1 MNKEL
6 EFAAKIEEIRAL
18 AKEQGGQVSREQV
31 EELFTGIG
39 LTKEELGPV
48 YEYLANKKIGI
59 GEALD
64 IDETLNDE
72 DKSYLEIYL
81 EELSML
87 NEYTD
92 GEKEAFCISA
102 MAGHKE
108 SQKRVIEFMLPV
120 VVDIAKLYT
129 DQGVTLEDLIGEG
142 NLALSMGVTM
152 LGALESGKEAP
163 GALTQI
169 IMNSMEDFIS
179 EEADIKK
186 SDNKIVSK
194 VNKVADAAAEL
205 AESLGRAVT
214 IDELKDE
221 TGFSRKLIE
230 DAIKYSGSKIED
242 IDTNGQ

>member
-1 MNKEL
+1 
-6 EFAAKIEEIRAL
+6 
-18 AKEQGGQVSREQV
+18 
-31 EELFTGIG
+31 
-39 LTKEELGPV
+39 
-48 YEYLANKKIGI
+48 
-59 GEALD
+59 
-64 IDETLNDE
+64 
-72 DKSYLEIYL
+72 
-81 EELSML
+81 
-87 NEYTD
+87 
-92 GEKEAFCISA
+92 
-102 MAGHKE
+102 
-108 SQKRVIEFMLPV
+108 
-120 VVDIAKLYT
+120 
-129 DQGVTLEDLIGEG
+129 
-142 NLALSMGVTM
+142 M
-152 LGALESGKEAP
+152 LGALESGKEVP